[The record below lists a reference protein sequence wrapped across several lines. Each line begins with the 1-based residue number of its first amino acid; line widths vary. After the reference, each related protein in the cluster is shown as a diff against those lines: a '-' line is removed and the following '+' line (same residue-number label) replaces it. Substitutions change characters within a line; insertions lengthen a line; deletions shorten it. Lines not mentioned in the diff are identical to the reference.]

1 MIQKSFVMMKPD
13 AVQRRLMGKILSRF
27 EEKGLQIV
35 AVKLMQIDEEL
46 AKTHYGEHAEKP
58 FFPSLVEYITSSPA
72 LAMVIEGEEAITTIR
87 KLVGATNPLEADL
100 GTIRGDFGMNTG
112 RNIIHASDAPES
124 AEREIAL
131 FFNEDEIILTAPTAS
146 IEFLGW
152 YLDHDATSNQVIK
165 IEKGTTG
172 DLILYAKW
180 EEVVVP
186 DVYSKINYVLD
197 GGTNDENNPQ
207 EYLEGVSTKLYPA
220 EKPGYVFVG
229 WSKDKGNQGCL
240 QQEQQLHLGTCCRG

>member
-1 MIQKSFVMMKPD
+1 MKPD

-100 GTIRGDFGMNTG
+100 GTIRGDYGMDTG
-112 RNIIHASDAPES
+112 RNIIHASDSPAS
-124 AEREIAL
+124 AEREIGL
-131 FFNEDEIILTAPTAS
+131 FFNEDEICDYQI
-146 IEFLGW
+146 I
-152 YLDHDATSNQVIK
+152 DN
-165 IEKGTTG
+165 
-172 DLILYAKW
+172 DLIY
-180 EEVVVP
+180 E
-186 DVYSKINYVLD
+186 
-197 GGTNDENNPQ
+197 
-207 EYLEGVSTKLYPA
+207 
-220 EKPGYVFVG
+220 
-229 WSKDKGNQGCL
+229 
-240 QQEQQLHLGTCCRG
+240 

>member
-58 FFPSLVEYITSSPA
+58 FFPSLVEYITSSPS

-100 GTIRGDFGMNTG
+100 GTIRGDYGMDTG
-112 RNIIHASDAPES
+112 RNIIHASDSPAS
-124 AEREIAL
+124 AEREIGL
-131 FFNEDEIILTAPTAS
+131 FFNEDEICDYQI
-146 IEFLGW
+146 I
-152 YLDHDATSNQVIK
+152 DNN
-165 IEKGTTG
+165 
-172 DLILYAKW
+172 LIY
-180 EEVVVP
+180 E
-186 DVYSKINYVLD
+186 
-197 GGTNDENNPQ
+197 
-207 EYLEGVSTKLYPA
+207 
-220 EKPGYVFVG
+220 
-229 WSKDKGNQGCL
+229 
-240 QQEQQLHLGTCCRG
+240 

>member
-35 AVKLMQIDEEL
+35 AVKLMQIDEDL

-100 GTIRGDFGMNTG
+100 GTIRGDYGMDTG
-112 RNIIHASDAPES
+112 RNIIHASDSPAS
-124 AEREIAL
+124 AEREIGL
-131 FFNEDEIILTAPTAS
+131 FFNEDEICDYQIIDNT
-146 IEFLGW
+146 
-152 YLDHDATSNQVIK
+152 
-165 IEKGTTG
+165 
-172 DLILYAKW
+172 LIY
-180 EEVVVP
+180 E
-186 DVYSKINYVLD
+186 
-197 GGTNDENNPQ
+197 
-207 EYLEGVSTKLYPA
+207 
-220 EKPGYVFVG
+220 
-229 WSKDKGNQGCL
+229 
-240 QQEQQLHLGTCCRG
+240 

>member
-27 EEKGLQIV
+27 EDKGLQIV
-35 AVKLMQIDEEL
+35 ACKLIHIDEDL

-100 GTIRGDFGMNTG
+100 GTIRGDYAMDTG
-112 RNIIHASDAPES
+112 RNIIHASDSPAS

-131 FFNEDEIILTAPTAS
+131 FFNEDEICDYQIV
-146 IEFLGW
+146 
-152 YLDHDATSNQVIK
+152 DNN
-165 IEKGTTG
+165 
-172 DLILYAKW
+172 LIY
-180 EEVVVP
+180 E
-186 DVYSKINYVLD
+186 
-197 GGTNDENNPQ
+197 
-207 EYLEGVSTKLYPA
+207 
-220 EKPGYVFVG
+220 
-229 WSKDKGNQGCL
+229 
-240 QQEQQLHLGTCCRG
+240 

>member
-27 EEKGLQIV
+27 EDKGLQIV
-35 AVKLMQIDEEL
+35 AVKLIQIDEDL

-100 GTIRGDFGMNTG
+100 GTIRGDFGMDTG
-112 RNIIHASDAPES
+112 RNIIHASDALES

-131 FFNEDEIILTAPTAS
+131 FFNEDEICDYQI
-146 IEFLGW
+146 I
-152 YLDHDATSNQVIK
+152 DN
-165 IEKGTTG
+165 
-172 DLILYAKW
+172 DLIY
-180 EEVVVP
+180 E
-186 DVYSKINYVLD
+186 
-197 GGTNDENNPQ
+197 
-207 EYLEGVSTKLYPA
+207 
-220 EKPGYVFVG
+220 
-229 WSKDKGNQGCL
+229 
-240 QQEQQLHLGTCCRG
+240 